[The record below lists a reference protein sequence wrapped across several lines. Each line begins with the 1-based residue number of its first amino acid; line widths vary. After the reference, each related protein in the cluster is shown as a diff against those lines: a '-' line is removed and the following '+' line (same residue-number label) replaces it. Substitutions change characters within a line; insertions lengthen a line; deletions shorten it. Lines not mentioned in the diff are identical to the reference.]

1 METVTETEGLRDE
14 MDKTA
19 ELAEQFGISG
29 DDGDP
34 EDEEVLETSAEVES
48 SEPPETLETQEAST
62 TSEPPG
68 GDDDGSSEPQEQD
81 NVQEVGGVMEREYP
95 NPDKEVGAITDLYDN
110 INVFVP
116 PEVKEEIHTLYK
128 ELEYKYRREHGEE
141 IDKHWDF
148 YTALFRTVLRDD
160 DLLREELGLTSEE
173 E

>member
-1 METVTETEGLRDE
+1 METVTETERVSRDE

-81 NVQEVGGVMEREYP
+81 NVQRSAGLWSV
-95 NPDKEVGAITDLYDN
+95 N
-110 INVFVP
+110 IP
-116 PEVKEEIHTLYK
+116 TQT
-128 ELEYKYRREHGEE
+128 RR
-141 IDKHWDF
+141 
-148 YTALFRTVLRDD
+148 
-160 DLLREELGLTSEE
+160 
-173 E
+173 

>member
-1 METVTETEGLRDE
+1 MGDGDGDGDGGGLRDE

-95 NPDKEVGAITDLYDN
+95 NPDKEVGQLQISMTISMYSS
-110 INVFVP
+110 
-116 PEVKEEIHTLYK
+116 
-128 ELEYKYRREHGEE
+128 
-141 IDKHWDF
+141 
-148 YTALFRTVLRDD
+148 
-160 DLLREELGLTSEE
+160 LLK
-173 E
+173 

>member
-1 METVTETEGLRDE
+1 

-81 NVQEVGGVMEREYP
+81 NVQEVGGVMG
-95 NPDKEVGAITDLYDN
+95 VN
-110 INVFVP
+110 IP
-116 PEVKEEIHTLYK
+116 TQT
-128 ELEYKYRREHGEE
+128 RR
-141 IDKHWDF
+141 
-148 YTALFRTVLRDD
+148 
-160 DLLREELGLTSEE
+160 
-173 E
+173 

>member
-1 METVTETEGLRDE
+1 VTTETL
-14 MDKTA
+14 
-19 ELAEQFGISG
+19 
-29 DDGDP
+29 

-110 INVFVP
+110 INVFVLLGS
-116 PEVKEEIHTLYK
+116 EGRDSHTIQ
-128 ELEYKYRREHGEE
+128 G
-141 IDKHWDF
+141 
-148 YTALFRTVLRDD
+148 A
-160 DLLREELGLTSEE
+160 
-173 E
+173 